1 MVSINTAY
9 SNTSYANL
17 AASIATSKASA
28 TQTAAS
34 VSTTTNTD
42 GAATNV
48 TLSDAAKAALEIK
61 PLATVLAEAR
71 EKLTALLA
79 AADRTSPIQD
89 DKLALDM
96 TSLDAR
102 ELYGIANASD
112 DSFTGDEKKAA
123 GLEMQRRF
131 DAAMAGPAAIARVT
145 GNYAALYKAA
155 ADYLDAMGP
164 EERADPKSVSA
175 RAALTEGMKQLA
187 ADPKT
192 LPDAGDDDPV
202 ALYLAL
208 ADAGQTSGPR
218 PIGDVASDVR
228 TALDKKY
235 ADAVANGRAPTFNQN
250 TKVGTY
256 IDLSGF
262 DARSLSAMV
271 LNTDGEFSAEEASAA
286 NTALRAK
293 GSAALVAG
301 YQNAAKSGDPTALS
315 QNLIGLYS
323 SMSSEERQALGWSD
337 KFYQTAL
344 QSYATT
350 TKLTQMFAEAG
361 GDSTGFMSWIGK

>member
-1 MVSINTAY
+1 RV
-9 SNTSYANL
+9 
-17 AASIATSKASA
+17 
-28 TQTAAS
+28 
-34 VSTTTNTD
+34 
-42 GAATNV
+42 
-48 TLSDAAKAALEIK
+48 
-61 PLATVLAEAR
+61 
-71 EKLTALLA
+71 
-79 AADRTSPIQD
+79 
-89 DKLALDM
+89 
-96 TSLDAR
+96 
-102 ELYGIANASD
+102 
-112 DSFTGDEKKAA
+112 
-123 GLEMQRRF
+123 
-131 DAAMAGPAAIARVT
+131 DAAMAGPAAIAKVT

-155 ADYLDAMGP
+155 ADYFDSMGP
-164 EERADPKSVSA
+164 EERADAKTISA
-175 RAALTEGMKQLA
+175 RSALTEGIKQLA

-208 ADAGQTSGPR
+208 ADAGQAAGPR

-235 ADAVANGRAPTFNQN
+235 ADAVANGRAPTFNKA
-250 TKVGTY
+250 TKIGTY

-271 LNTDGEFSAEEASAA
+271 LNAGGQFSQDESSAA
-286 NTALRAK
+286 NSALRAK
-293 GSAALVAG
+293 GSAALIAG
-301 YQNAAKSGDPTALS
+301 YQAAAKSGDPTALS

-337 KFYQTAL
+337 KFYQAAL
-344 QSYATT
+344 QSYAST